1 MEGPARA
8 RRLKMNR
15 KLYALIWIIIVMST
29 AALYGDLQ
37 HAVDPRG
44 KIENIVGEGDFV
56 WNMDEQKFADCVKEG
71 KETGRDFTIREIKW
85 KVTGGGQN
93 WVFTRITRM
102 GDDNEPMIKRERVWI
117 TILKVDG
124 VWVTRTKYRYRER
137 NYKEGDTDEVGE
149 KDKGRKF
156 TAHCRITSK
165 KIILTLTKKKQGYI
179 FRITKK
185 DGLIQVIL
193 ITMHDLRD
201 WTMSYKKL

>member
-1 MEGPARA
+1 
-8 RRLKMNR
+8 MNR
-15 KLYALIWIIIVMST
+15 KLNALIWIIIVIST

-44 KIENIVGEGDFV
+44 KIENLVGEGDFV
-56 WNMDEQKFADCVKEG
+56 WDMDEQKFADCVKEG
-71 KETGRDFTIREIKW
+71 KETGRDFTIREIRW

-102 GDDNEPMIKRERVWI
+102 GDDNEPTIKRERFWI

-185 DGLIQVIL
+185 DGLIQVNL

>member
-1 MEGPARA
+1 
-8 RRLKMNR
+8 MNR
-15 KLYALIWIIIVMST
+15 KLNALIWIIIVIST
-29 AALYGDLQ
+29 AALYGDMQ

-44 KIENIVGEGDFV
+44 KIENLVGEGDFV
-56 WNMDEQKFADCVKEG
+56 WDMDEQKFADCVKEG
-71 KETGRDFTIREIKW
+71 KETGRDFTIREIRW
-85 KVTGGGQN
+85 KVTGGGQD

-102 GDDNEPMIKRERVWI
+102 GDDNEPTIKRERFWI

-149 KDKGRKF
+149 KDKGSKF

-185 DGLIQVIL
+185 DGLIQVNL

-201 WTMSYKKL
+201 WIMSYKKL